1 MVLDL
6 QEEGGFTRE
15 AIMRP
20 TVALVFAVAALAAF
34 EVRAEASH
42 HQVGSGVGPIST
54 LGIDSNAQLP
64 TEWHF
69 QVFPSI
75 LSASDKFDD
84 AGSRTSLLDLSSVT
98 NYSLNI
104 FAERRFGERWSVS
117 ALTAWQLVLM
127 DNSGSQ
133 TEFHSLADSWLNVRY
148 SIPNSLGTLS
158 AIGSVKIPGTYP
170 ESEATSTKQVDAEA
184 KAAMAFTSVFPR
196 VSAVLSA
203 GYRLRL
209 GMLKDEVTGALLFPV
224 DVGAGLTITPTLA
237 GAYAVGLGD
246 LAKDA
251 VSAGASATW
260 TLAQELQ
267 FVGSWSRT
275 LWGHNVV
282 VADLVTVGIG
292 TAF

>member
-1 MVLDL
+1 
-6 QEEGGFTRE
+6 
-15 AIMRP
+15 MRP
-20 TVALVFAVAALAAF
+20 TVVLLFAAAALGAPS
-34 EVRAEASH
+34 VRAEASH
-42 HQVGSGVGPIST
+42 HQVGSGVSPIST
-54 LGIDSNAQLP
+54 LSVDSSAQHP
-64 TEWHF
+64 TEWHLR
-69 QVFPSI
+69 VFPSI

-84 AGSRTSLLDLSSVT
+84 AGSRTSLLDLSRIT

-104 FAERRFGERWSVS
+104 FAERRFGERWSIS

-127 DNSGSQ
+127 DNSGSR

-148 SIPNSLGTLS
+148 SMPNALGTLS
-158 AIGSVKIPGTYP
+158 AIGSVKVPGTYP

-184 KAAMAFTSVFPR
+184 KAAMTFVSVLPR
-196 VSAVLSA
+196 VSAVVSA

-209 GMLKDEVTGALLFPV
+209 GVLKDEVTGALLLPV
-224 DVGAGLTITPTLA
+224 DVGAGLTITPMLA

-260 TLAQELQ
+260 ILAQELQ
-267 FVGSWSRT
+267 FIGSWSRT
-275 LWGHNVV
+275 LWGRNVV
-282 VADLVTVGIG
+282 VADLVTFGIG